1 MWICRYLGSFE
12 APLLYQG
19 MLEIV
24 AMTTRIIHFRCKFI
38 FWRATLI
45 LVEKCMLLEKLV
57 LYLVSGIH
65 NAIISFQELKR
76 REDAIARGLS
86 IFWYVL
92 ERDYDT
98 EVQSVISLFFF
109 GSWSCYRGEKLASIF
124 PHHPSWHCKR
134 NTNPSTEDPVCCVH
148 NISGYANFYLFSFVI
163 VGIGVS
169 MARWY
174 LIVDFLFLALFL
186 VLTLVVLS

>member
-98 EVQSVISLFFF
+98 EVQSVISLFFLAA
-109 GSWSCYRGEKLASIF
+109 GVVIEEKNWPPFFPIIHHDIANEIPIHLQRIQYVAFTTYLGMLIF
-124 PHHPSWHCKR
+124 
-134 NTNPSTEDPVCCVH
+134 
-148 NISGYANFYLFSFVI
+148 IY
-163 VGIGVS
+163 
-169 MARWY
+169 
-174 LIVDFLFLALFL
+174 FLLW
-186 VLTLVVLS
+186 